1 MSEKSGENHMSEMPN
16 NENGEP
22 ESRRTFTEEIEVAGN
37 ELVDRIKELVEEGNV
52 RRVIIRNQD
61 DNVLLEVPLTIGVVA
76 GGAVA
81 LFAPVLAAIGA
92 LAALVAR
99 VKVEIVR
106 EAPADSERKEKVEIS
121 SEE

>member
-1 MSEKSGENHMSEMPN
+1 MPN